1 MFSFIA
7 CNIRLTKLKNG
18 LTFEEVTGYDE
29 QGSGCCSTQDAKAG
43 HAQMKAKKV
52 LIHQRPGA

>member
-7 CNIRLTKLKNG
+7 CNIRLTKLENG

-29 QGSGCCSTQDAKAG
+29 QGSGCYSIQEARPG

-52 LIHQRPGA
+52 LIHQGPGD